1 MRTIFMGV
9 VLFLATSVLTG
20 CRTVYNTDHAPS
32 DKLAKEGTVVFVR
45 PDRYTVLGTR
55 SVRDYIEITYEKA
68 GKNDAGLLKVELG
81 IRNRGGQ
88 HLSNKQGPTVQLSVR
103 TAFYKDKI
111 TGQGPTSAPVYET
124 NWHLVTLNRG
134 ETEQFEA
141 LCLVPSGEYYQVTMS
156 EELGL

>member
-1 MRTIFMGV
+1 MRTFCKGAI
-9 VLFLATSVLTG
+9 LFLAAACLTG
-20 CRTVYNTDHAPS
+20 CRTQTVSNAKHVSSA
-32 DKLAKEGTVVFVR
+32 KLAKEGTVVFVR
-45 PDRYTVLGTR
+45 PDRSRGTR
-55 SVRDYIEITYEKA
+55 SMLDDIEITYEKA
-68 GKNDAGLLKVELG
+68 GKNEAGLLKVELG

-88 HLSNKQGPTVQLSVR
+88 HLSNMQGPTVQLSVR

-111 TGQGPTSAPVYET
+111 TGQGPTGAPVYQT
-124 NWHLVTLNRG
+124 DWQLVTLNRG